1 MKIPFKINGK
11 VEQIQFSVS
20 PNRDGGFAVI
30 AKSSKDLDKLQDL
43 ISSEDSSLVVQKGIQ
58 KYIESKLKLAVE
70 FDYDYSCAGYGFK
83 LDMYVFLLKIFSI
96 SLLID
101 VT

>member
-43 ISSEDSSLVVQKGIQ
+43 ISSEDSSPVVQKGIQ
-58 KYIESKLKLAVE
+58 KYIESKLKLAVDI
-70 FDYDYSCAGYGFK
+70 DYNYPGAGYGFK
-83 LDMYVFLLKIFSI
+83 LDMY
-96 SLLID
+96 SLLD
-101 VT
+101 KLK